1 DPLAKAADALD
12 PIPGGTLFLGGTPI
26 VTVCSAGV
34 EERNDEGD
42 PRCRGKSDAGNA
54 VRRSLNVDREITAGS
69 YVLALELEQ
78 VFEGWVDPNLPL
90 RPTNFW
96 ILCFPAGLHQVG

>member
-1 DPLAKAADALD
+1 D

-26 VTVCSAGV
+26 VTIRSARV

-42 PRCRGKSDAGNA
+42 SRCRGKANAGDT

-69 YVLALELEQ
+69 DVLALEMEQ

-96 ILCFPAGLHQVG
+96 ILRFPTGLHQVG